1 MSGIVGLLHP
11 DGSPIDRQLLD
22 RMTSFLAFRGP
33 DAVHTWVGGNVG
45 LGHTLLR
52 TTEESASERQPLTL
66 DQQAWIVADARIDAR
81 EELIIKLAAKG
92 RTVSPSVPDV
102 ELILHA
108 YHEWGEECV
117 DHLLGDFSFAIWD
130 GPRRGLFCARDHF
143 GVNQFYYASVGNR
156 FVFSNSL
163 NCIRLDPSISAH
175 LDDSTIGDFLLLGLN
190 SDPSATAFAEI
201 RRLAPAHLLSVSD
214 AGVSLRRY
222 WTLPVEDEIRYR
234 HERDYAGQFRELL
247 GRAVRDRFRAPR
259 ASLLMS
265 GGLDSSSVA
274 ATAGLAATSSQGR
287 LKAFTIVHEHL
298 IPDEERR
305 YSGLVARALNL
316 PIQYLPVDDY
326 NLFDGWE
333 DVTTRPSE
341 AFCESLLAIQDDA
354 LRQAS
359 AFSRVVLTG
368 QGGDPALSTSVS
380 HHARFLLKRF
390 RLVRLLRDF
399 GRFALAEGRF
409 SRLYLGTRWR
419 VFRSRLA
426 RPAGRPAWLAPQ
438 FSARFPYEERASQIF
453 AVASFRHPLHPH
465 AYQVL
470 TSPVWP
476 YYFALYDAGT
486 TRVPVECRH
495 PYFDLRVIRFLLRVP
510 PVPWCTDKEIVR
522 LALRGM
528 LPDSIRLR
536 RKSPLTRDVVPLLL
550 RRPGHWWRDV
560 PPAPG
565 IEDYVQWQRLPHQT
579 AAESSDAAW
588 SYLSAVGLN
597 LWLAALSAKSGLSSA
612 GEPSTSVRPIL
623 LETSR

>member
-1 MSGIVGLLHP
+1 VSGIVGLLHP
-11 DGSPIDRQLLD
+11 DGSPVDRQLLD

-66 DQQAWIVADARIDAR
+66 DQRAWIVADARIDAR
-81 EELIIKLAAKG
+81 EELITKLAANG
-92 RTVSPSVPDV
+92 RTVTSSVPDV

-108 YHEWGEECV
+108 YYVWGEECV

-130 GPRRGLFCARDHF
+130 ASRRRLFCARDHF

-156 FVFSNSL
+156 FLFSNSL
-163 NCIRLDPSISAH
+163 NCVRLDPSVSAR
-175 LDDSTIGDFLLLGLN
+175 LDDLTVGDFLLLGFN

-201 RRLAPAHLLSVSD
+201 RRLAPAHVLSVTD

-234 HERDYAGQFRELL
+234 HESDYVDQFRELL
-247 GRAVRDRFRAPR
+247 GLAVRDRFRAPR

-274 ATAGLAATSSQGR
+274 AVAASTAPPGQDR
-287 LKAFTIVHEHL
+287 LKAFTLVHEHL
-298 IPDEERR
+298 IPDEERH
-305 YSGLVARALNL
+305 YSGLVAQALNL

-341 AFCESLLAIQDDA
+341 AFCEWLLAIQDDA

-359 AFSRVVLTG
+359 AFSRIVLTG

-380 HHARFLLKRF
+380 HYARSLLKGFRLARFLQ
-390 RLVRLLRDF
+390 DF
-399 GRFALAEGRF
+399 GRFAVAEGRF

-419 VFRSRLA
+419 VLRSRLA
-426 RPAGRPAWLAPQ
+426 RPAGRPVWLAPE
-438 FSARFPYEERASQIF
+438 FSARSSYEEKLSQIF
-453 AVASFRHPLHPH
+453 GVASFRHPLRPH

-476 YYFALYDAGT
+476 YYFSLYDAGT

-495 PYFDLRVIRFLLRVP
+495 PYFDLRLIRFLLRVP

-528 LPDSIRLR
+528 LPDSVRLR
-536 RKSPLTRDVVPLLL
+536 RKSPLTHDVVPLLL

-565 IEDYVQWQRLPHQT
+565 IENYVQWQRLPHQT

-597 LWLAALSAKSGLSSA
+597 LWLTALSAKLGLGSA
-612 GEPSTSVRPIL
+612 GGLPTSVRPL
-623 LETSR
+623 SLEASG